1 MKRNKTFFYGS
12 LIALAA
18 GLLIF
23 PNHTFAEEQA
33 SPLIATGTTVIATD
47 TTQVQPEYSG
57 WQNIDGR
64 RYYFSPETHQK
75 VTGEQEIDHVFY
87 LFDWNGVQKN
97 GLADGKWQKSIF

>member
-33 SPLIATGTTVIATD
+33 SPLIATGTTVNCNGYYTGAT
-47 TTQVQPEYSG
+47 G
-57 WQNIDGR
+57 IFR
-64 RYYFSPETHQK
+64 
-75 VTGEQEIDHVFY
+75 
-87 LFDWNGVQKN
+87 
-97 GLADGKWQKSIF
+97 LAKY

>member
-47 TTQVQPEYSG
+47 TTQG
-57 WQNIDGR
+57 GNRNIPAGKILTGGDI
-64 RYYFSPETHQK
+64 TLAQK
-75 VTGEQEIDHVFY
+75 RI
-87 LFDWNGVQKN
+87 K
-97 GLADGKWQKSIF
+97 K